1 MSRTHLGSSARP
13 ADPLPIVVGV
23 SGASGAVYGLRLIEQ
38 LLKAD
43 REVHVVVTN
52 PARTVIE
59 METGL
64 ALPTQPLGIE
74 RNLNRYLARKATT
87 RGHLRVFGEQQWTAP
102 MASGSSRI
110 SAMAICPCSMG
121 ILSAVATGASHT
133 LLERAA
139 DVMIKERRR
148 LVLVPRETPLS
159 TIHLSHMLHLAQS
172 GVVILPA
179 SPGFYHT
186 PVTVERLIDFI
197 VARTLDH
204 LAIDQDLTPGW
215 GQPA

>member
-1 MSRTHLGSSARP
+1 MTEAPPELAATP
-13 ADPLPIVVGV
+13 AGLPPIVVGV
-23 SGASGAVYGLRLIEQ
+23 SGASGAVYGLELIARL
-38 LLKAD
+38 LDAD
-43 REVHVVVTN
+43 REVDVIITD

-64 ALPTQPLGIE
+64 ILPAQPQAIE
-74 RNLNRYLARKATT
+74 RILTEHLT
-87 RGHLRVFGEQQWTAP
+87 RRAAAHGRLRVFGDRQWTAP
-102 MASGSSRI
+102 MASGSARI
-110 SAMAICPCSMG
+110 GAMAICPCSMG
-121 ILSAVATGASHT
+121 TLSAVATGASHT

-159 TIHLSHMLHLAQS
+159 AIHLAHMLHLSQS
-172 GVVILPA
+172 GVIILPA

-186 PVTVERLIDFI
+186 PVTVGRLIDFI

-204 LAIDQDLTPGW
+204 LGIDQHLMPTW
-215 GQPA
+215 G